1 MRGGSLTRFKPD
13 PQSGNGLMD
22 LIGSSVKDI
31 LGTAALGGW
40 EGLKG
45 SKCLRDVKTNTV
57 KGFKEGLKRG
67 VKRKAK
73 EVFLKEIVKRTKPLT
88 DIFGD

>member
-1 MRGGSLTRFKPD
+1 MTSRWEEEVSRDSYLTPNQGTGSWTLY
-13 PQSGNGLMD
+13 
-22 LIGSSVKDI
+22 GSSVKDI

-45 SKCLRDVKTNTV
+45 SKRLRDVKTNTV

-73 EVFLKEIVKRTKPLT
+73 EVERTKPLK
-88 DIFGD
+88 DIFGE